1 LLVYIYKEYLKI
13 KMMIAHEKQHLLI
26 TGATSG
32 IGRATALKLAELG
45 ASLILL
51 SRNEIKGERI
61 CDQIRK
67 INNNVQV
74 KFYRV
79 DISSM
84 KEVRNVSERIK
95 TDFDR
100 IDVLINNAG
109 ARFDK
114 HFKNDEGIELT
125 FATNHLGHFLL
136 TLHLIEMLRKS
147 TQGRIINVSSPA
159 HSRGTE
165 DLEDI
170 VVPKNYDRRLAYGR
184 SKLANLYFTY
194 ELSSRLKN
202 SKITAN
208 AVDPGGVATNFS
220 RNNGMFAWTKHYL
233 SYILQ
238 RKLITPQKAAETIVY
253 LASSQDVSNITGK
266 YFFEKNEINS
276 SPASYNKE
284 AALKL
289 WQLSLKLTGVD
300 SLSVNSAF

>member
-1 LLVYIYKEYLKI
+1 MKNKI
-13 KMMIAHEKQHLLI
+13 CLI

-32 IGRATALKLAELG
+32 IGKAAALKLADLG

-51 SRNEIKGERI
+51 SRNEKKGEKI

-67 INNNVQV
+67 INNNTKV
-74 KFYRV
+74 KYYKA

-84 KEVRNVSERIK
+84 KEIKNISERIK
-95 TDFDR
+95 ADFDR

-114 HFKNDEGIELT
+114 YFKNDEGIELT

-136 TLHLIEMLRKS
+136 TLSLIEVLKKS
-147 TQGRIINVSSPA
+147 KQGRIINVSSPA

-170 VVPKNYDRRLAYGR
+170 VAPINYDRRLAYGR
-184 SKLANLYFTY
+184 SKLANLYFTH
-194 ELSSRLKN
+194 ELSLRLKN
-202 SKITAN
+202 TNVTVN

-220 RNNGMFAWTKHYL
+220 RNNGLYAWLKHYL

-238 RKLITPQKAAETIVY
+238 LKLISPQKAAETIVY
-253 LASSQDVSNITGK
+253 LSSSGEVSGITGK
-266 YFFEKNEINS
+266 YFFEKKEISS
-276 SPASYNKE
+276 SPASYNRE

-300 SLSVNSAF
+300 SL

>member
-1 LLVYIYKEYLKI
+1 MKNKI
-13 KMMIAHEKQHLLI
+13 CLI
-26 TGATSG
+26 TGVTSG
-32 IGRATALKLAELG
+32 IGKAAALELADLG

-51 SRNEIKGERI
+51 SRNEKKGEKI
-61 CDQIRK
+61 CEEIKK

-74 KFYRV
+74 KFYKV
-79 DISSM
+79 NISSM
-84 KEVRNVSERIK
+84 NEVRNVSERIK

-114 HFKNDEGIELT
+114 YFKNDEGIELT

-136 TLHLIEMLRKS
+136 TLSVLEMLKKS
-147 TQGRIINVSSPA
+147 AQGKIINVSSPA

-165 DLEDI
+165 DLDDI
-170 VVPKNYDRRLAYGR
+170 VVPLNYDRRLAYGR

-202 SKITAN
+202 TNITVN

-220 RNNGMFAWTKHYL
+220 RNNGLYAWLKHYL

-238 RKLITPQKAAETIVY
+238 RKLISPQKAAETIVY
-253 LASSQDVSNITGK
+253 LSSSVKVSGITGK
-266 YFFEKNEINS
+266 YFFEKKEIS
-276 SPASYNKE
+276 SSSASYNRE
-284 AALKL
+284 TALKL
-289 WQLSLKLTGVD
+289 WQISSKLTGID
-300 SLSVNSAF
+300 Y

>member
-1 LLVYIYKEYLKI
+1 MKNKI
-13 KMMIAHEKQHLLI
+13 CLI

-32 IGRATALKLAELG
+32 IGKAAALKLADLG

-51 SRNEIKGERI
+51 SRNEKKGEMI

-67 INNNVQV
+67 TNNNTV

-84 KEVRNVSERIK
+84 NEVKNISERIK
-95 TDFDR
+95 TDFDL

-109 ARFDK
+109 ARFDNY
-114 HFKNDEGIELT
+114 FKNDEGIELT

-136 TLHLIEMLRKS
+136 TLSLIEMLKKS
-147 TQGRIINVSSPA
+147 EQGRIINVSSPA
-159 HSRGTE
+159 HSKGTE

-170 VVPKNYDRRLAYGR
+170 IAPLNYDRRLAYGR

-194 ELSSRLKN
+194 ELSNRLKN
-202 SKITAN
+202 TNVTVN

-220 RNNGMFAWTKHYL
+220 RNNGLYAWMKHYL

-238 RKLITPQKAAETIVY
+238 LKLISPQKASETIVY
-253 LASSQDVSNITGK
+253 LASSDDISNITGK
-266 YFFEKNEINS
+266 YFFEKKEIGS
-276 SPASYNKE
+276 SPASYNRE

-300 SLSVNSAF
+300 SL

>member
-1 LLVYIYKEYLKI
+1 MKNKI
-13 KMMIAHEKQHLLI
+13 CLI

-32 IGRATALKLAELG
+32 IGKAAALELADLG

-51 SRNEIKGERI
+51 SRNETKGEKI
-61 CDQIRK
+61 CDGIRK

-74 KFYRV
+74 KFYKV
-79 DISSM
+79 NISSM
-84 KEVRNVSERIK
+84 NEVRNVSERIK

-114 HFKNDEGIELT
+114 YFKNDEGMELT

-136 TLHLIEMLRKS
+136 TLSLFEMLKKS
-147 TQGRIINVSSPA
+147 AQGRIINVSSPA

-165 DLEDI
+165 DLEDL
-170 VVPKNYDRRLAYGR
+170 VVPQNYDRRLAYGR

-202 SKITAN
+202 TNITVN

-220 RNNGMFAWTKHYL
+220 RNNGLYAWLKHYL

-238 RKLITPQKAAETIVY
+238 LKLISPRKAAETIVY
-253 LASSQDVSNITGK
+253 LASSRDLSVTTGK
-266 YFFEKNEINS
+266 YLFEKKQISS
-276 SPASYNKE
+276 SPASYSKD

-289 WQLSLKLTGVD
+289 WQLSLKLTGID
-300 SLSVNSAF
+300 DLPL